1 MDGRALSLVRDARGG
16 ETSDRSGMSRQAVT
30 RPATRACCSR
40 WIFHDASI
48 RNLIEGTAGSEAWR
62 VIVREQLAMQS
73 LLQH

>member
-16 ETSDRSGMSRQAVT
+16 ETSDRSGMSRQAVA
-30 RPATRACCSR
+30 RPASRACRSR

-73 LLQH
+73 LLQR